1 MKKLMR
7 LLCFLTISISSLSL
21 AEEVSLRN
29 LIKYD
34 KAICLERLEKAT
46 NEELW
51 DAFLEGQA
59 ELFFEP
65 EFQWIASQ
73 SWWEEVKSILEIGSG
88 NGAYLSKLADQF
100 QEKTFYGVEKLPLS
114 VKQANER
121 YARDKV
127 VFQEGDAEI
136 FNEQF
141 ANSAEVVLF
150 RLTLQHLHKP
160 LLALQNTW
168 HYLLPNGY
176 VLIIDSCDLAKK
188 TSHPITAI
196 DKALELVAEFQ
207 RNNGIGNRKIT
218 LEILQMLE
226 NQQSQLSEL
235 YEIFSSNLD
244 ATGKVLHENIRLEGE
259 QTRKLYFNH
268 NLLFLTLLHRTYQVQ
283 IDINEAYNELKEYLA
298 DENAWTVLGMHYL
311 VLKKKQS

>member
-1 MKKLMR
+1 MI
-7 LLCFLTISISSLSL
+7 LLCFLTTSISSASL
-21 AEEVSLRN
+21 AAEVSLRN

-34 KAICLERLEKAT
+34 KAICLERLEKST

-65 EFQWIASQ
+65 EFQWIATQ
-73 SWWEEVKSILEIGSG
+73 GWGEDVKSILEIGSG

-100 QEKTFYGVEKLPLS
+100 QEKTYYGIEKLPLS

-136 FNEQF
+136 FNEQLS
-141 ANSAEVVLF
+141 NSAEVALF
-150 RLTLQHLHKP
+150 RLTLQHLKNP

-168 HYLLPNGY
+168 HYLLPNGN

-188 TSHPITAI
+188 TSHSITAV
-196 DKALELVAEFQ
+196 DKALELVAESQ
-207 RNNGIGNRKIT
+207 RNKGIGNRKIT

-235 YEIFSSNLD
+235 YEVVSSSLD
-244 ATGKVLHENIRLEGE
+244 TTGQILHENIRLEGE
-259 QTRKLYFNH
+259 RTRKLYFNH
-268 NLLFLTLLHRTYQVQ
+268 NLLFLTLLHRTYQVP
-283 IDINEAYNELKEYLA
+283 IDIDKAHNELKAYLA
-298 DENAWTVLGMHYL
+298 NENAWTVLGMHYL
-311 VLKKKQS
+311 VLKKK

>member
-1 MKKLMR
+1 M
-7 LLCFLTISISSLSL
+7 SSLN
-21 AEEVSLRN
+21 AEVSLRH
-29 LIKYD
+29 LLQYD
-34 KAICLERLEKAT
+34 KEICLERLEQAT
-46 NEELW
+46 TEELW
-51 DAFLEGQA
+51 DAFLQGQA

-65 EFQWIASQ
+65 EFIWIANQ
-73 SWWEEVKSILEIGSG
+73 QWWEGVKSVLEIGSG

-100 QEKTFYGVEKLPLS
+100 QNKTFLGIEKLPLS

-127 VFQEGDAEI
+127 EFQEGDAEI
-136 FNEQF
+136 FNEQLT
-141 ANSAEVVLF
+141 NSAEVVIF
-150 RLTLQHLHKP
+150 RLTLQHLKKP

-168 HYLLPNGY
+168 DYLLPNGH
-176 VLIIDSCDLAKK
+176 VLIIDSCDSAKK

-196 DKALELVAEFQ
+196 DKALELVAESQ
-207 RNNGIGNRKIT
+207 RSNGIGNRKIS

-235 YEIFSSNLD
+235 YEVISSNLD
-244 ATGKVLHENIRLEGE
+244 VTGKVLYENIRLEGE
-259 QTRKLYFNH
+259 QVRKRYFNH

-283 IDINEAYNELKEYLA
+283 IDINKAYNELIEYLE

-311 VLKKKQS
+311 VLKKK